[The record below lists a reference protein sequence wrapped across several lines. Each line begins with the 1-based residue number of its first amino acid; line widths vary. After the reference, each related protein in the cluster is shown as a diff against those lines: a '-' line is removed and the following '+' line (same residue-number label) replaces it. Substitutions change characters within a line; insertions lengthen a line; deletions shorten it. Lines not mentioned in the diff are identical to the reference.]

1 MTGNQ
6 NEQKNLP
13 EEGKNAA
20 PEKESS
26 ALFIAFVLVFMAMVL
41 IGVSD
46 LPRSGNTASA
56 ITSNIV
62 SNFRSLQSAGLMFR
76 ADSRDF
82 IHEIPQG
89 VNIVEHLTQYTANPN
104 WSGWNDFI
112 FIISGDLWWIGR
124 DMGRTRESRRR
135 DIRIR
140 LVGRA
145 ESVGLFGTSQP
156 EPPPSIDEAYLYEES
171 HSFIWVLVPEP
182 RQENEAQGADDDI

>member
-6 NEQKNLP
+6 SEQKNLP
-13 EEGKNAA
+13 ERTGRFWRRIFVVAIIVTLFF
-20 PEKESS
+20 
-26 ALFIAFVLVFMAMVL
+26 ALAFVLL
-41 IGVSD
+41 ITPGQDQPSM
-46 LPRSGNTASA
+46 LPT
-56 ITSNIV
+56 NIV

-89 VNIVEHLTQYTANPN
+89 VNVVEHLTQYTANPN

-112 FIISGDLWWIGR
+112 FIISGGHWWVGL
-124 DMGRTRESRRR
+124 DMERTRESRRR
-135 DIRIR
+135 DVRNR
-140 LVGRA
+140 LVRRA
-145 ESVGLFGTSQP
+145 ESVGFFGTSQP